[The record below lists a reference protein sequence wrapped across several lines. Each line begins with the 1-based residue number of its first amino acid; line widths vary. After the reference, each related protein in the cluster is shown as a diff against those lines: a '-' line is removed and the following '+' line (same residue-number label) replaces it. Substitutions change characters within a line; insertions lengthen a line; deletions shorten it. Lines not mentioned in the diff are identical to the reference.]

1 MATVDY
7 TYMLTYSIV
16 HMLPL
21 IKSITTNQIQPP
33 VDNKY
38 TIIAIAYW

>member
-1 MATVDY
+1 MARVDY

-16 HMLPL
+16 HMLPM
-21 IKSITTNQIQPP
+21 IKLITTNQMQSP